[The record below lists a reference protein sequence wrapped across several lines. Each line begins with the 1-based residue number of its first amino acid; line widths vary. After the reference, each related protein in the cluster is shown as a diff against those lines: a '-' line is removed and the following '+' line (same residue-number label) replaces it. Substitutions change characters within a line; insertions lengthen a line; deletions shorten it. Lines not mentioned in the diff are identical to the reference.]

1 MFPDRARASG
11 RTWPAWSVLAVSLGL
26 WAATLI
32 AGFAHGPLTGVP
44 AFDVVDVVTY
54 TALLTWAMTGAL
66 IVGRRPGNRI
76 GWLLSSSALL
86 TLLGTAAT
94 QYAVA
99 TLLDGWTALPGGRV
113 AAWLA
118 PWTTVLGLSLWFW
131 LLLLFP
137 DGHLPG
143 PRWRGVAWLYAL
155 LGVAGIGSLAL
166 LPTTQPGGF
175 NELGPIPNPLEWEAA
190 VEVLRPVNAVAQ
202 VVATV
207 LIGAAAASMV
217 MRLRRATGVQRQ
229 QLKWLAYA
237 AVLLAGLYLTT
248 YLYTRGTIGSIP
260 VLIDTAINGLGLVA
274 APAAIGTAIL
284 RYQLY
289 DIDRLINRTL
299 VYGLLTILLGLG
311 YAVSVLVFGQIAGR
325 DRSSLAVAAAT
336 LTVAV
341 LFQPARRSLQDAV
354 DRRFNRRRYDT
365 ARAIEGFSTRL
376 RDELDL
382 DALSAELR
390 AVVDRT
396 MEPTSVSLDLY
407 NQRLTL

>member
-1 MFPDRARASG
+1 VGGDLDRRLRPWAPDRCPRLRRRRRG
-11 RTWPAWSVLAVSLGL
+11 DV
-26 WAATLI
+26 
-32 AGFAHGPLTGVP
+32 HGPAHLGE
-44 AFDVVDVVTY
+44 
-54 TALLTWAMTGAL
+54 TGAL

-336 LTVAV
+336 LTVAA

-407 NQRLTL
+407 KHRLTL